1 MKTLNVIV
9 EHSDENLSAYINGV
23 PIAVVGDNIT
33 EIKNNLTEAIELY
46 LEVATKPVSLLK
58 GDYELVYQFDIQS
71 LLNYYSRIFSFVA
84 LQYLTGINQKQLC
97 HYASGLKKPREQQK
111 KKIEYA
117 LHNLG
122 SELLSVQL

>member
-46 LEVATKPVSLLK
+46 LEVVTKPVSLLK